1 MKVITEQNTQTAG
14 QLAYLLQ
21 NILHLVNASSST
33 AQTRALIDSA
43 DAVAEAIKLE
53 LVGGEE

>member
-1 MKVITEQNTQTAG
+1 MKTIKEQNTQAAG

-21 NILHLVNASSST
+21 NILQLIKDSSSS
-33 AQTRALIDSA
+33 AQAQDLSESA
-43 DAVAEAIKLE
+43 DALAKAIKLE